1 MNVFFV
7 LNYLLYGL
15 LNNNIYIRLKTRKYL
30 LIDRDIFDNYNDN
43 DNDNDRNF
51 PIVKKK
57 KRIFLF
63 KTNAKNKPQP
73 WDGYDCR
80 DGWNPPEENI
90 TIISIDE
97 LEKQYKIGENTC
109 KMNMLKKL
117 QSNTISSLEKIN
129 LIKTNPEAFEKST
142 IQKGSLFRGLEDFEF
157 TEFYIQDI

>member
-43 DNDNDRNF
+43 DNDRNF

-80 DGWNPPEENI
+80 DGWNPTEENI
-90 TIISIDE
+90 TII
-97 LEKQYKIGENTC
+97 
-109 KMNMLKKL
+109 
-117 QSNTISSLEKIN
+117 
-129 LIKTNPEAFEKST
+129 
-142 IQKGSLFRGLEDFEF
+142 
-157 TEFYIQDI
+157 